1 MSGLL
6 PRTPS
11 ENDNGT
17 FTNLTVQTLTVNLV
31 GYINSLIVNTLNVA
45 NFIVGS
51 LTTSVI
57 NGNPDLDLVGGN
69 ITINGEDILTSTN
82 SKTVT
87 NKSLDS
93 GTNTITI
100 STTGDNIND
109 MLDQRVSTTSSVD
122 FLDVSTIGGVFAGGA
137 MECSQMQTNA
147 INSPGLGNLCLINGI
162 NPLTTDTYLH
172 ANVDQDVRTTASPSF
187 VSETI
192 SNQLLLNTGAFHP
205 IIVNQSTI
213 TSGNDILFKE
223 LGIDI
228 FGTGT
233 NVVTN
238 ESYTWTYATR
248 DYKIGTNNTER
259 LRIPASG
266 IVNNNA
272 ITNILGL
279 NGTTLQFKNNI
290 ADTSASQTFTN
301 KLIDSNTNAITIT
314 NAPLSNVNINN
325 LINQDIRT
333 TASPT
338 FTGLALTG
346 ITNDNTITN
355 ILGLN
360 GSNLVRFKNN
370 IVDTTASQTLTN
382 KTISGASYTGVG
394 GNVILFDTTA
404 TTAPRVIAW
413 PDQAGTIALINNVQT
428 FSNKTLDNSCIIN
441 GSSIRGALYTTSG
454 ANPGISF
461 DTTALGANRVI
472 TWIDQAGTVTL
483 IASVQTLTNKTINS
497 ASNTIQVN
505 GTNINSLINQDVR
518 TTAGPT
524 FTGSLNLTQ
533 SGNSAFTI
541 LTKMDLGYSNNN
553 GAFYTNSII
562 GDVNLRNQDNTKSLN
577 LGVGSST
584 AQLSILNTAINYTT
598 ASLNAFVGA
607 TKAETDYP
615 INSSSAAGAVTTLL
629 TIPIPTNSAVGIFAT
644 ISFRKL
650 TGTITGYSSF
660 LYDFKALNNA
670 GTVTVTNG
678 NNQSKSETAVAG
690 AWGNKITL
698 TAVVS
703 TTNVNINV
711 TNTFVDGTLISGGL
725 IQVMW
730 S

>member
-11 ENDNGT
+11 ENENGT

-69 ITINGEDILTSTN
+69 ITINGEDILTSANT
-82 SKTVT
+82 KTVT

-109 MLDQRVSTTSSVD
+109 MLDQRVTTTSSVD

-137 MECSQMQTNA
+137 MECTQLQTNA
-147 INSPGLGNLCLINGI
+147 INSPGLGNNCLINGV

-172 ANVDQDVRTTASPSF
+172 ANVDQDVKTTGTPTFSQVTTTASFEPF
-187 VSETI
+187 VIRANTPVDPCGLTI
-192 SNQLLLNTGAFHP
+192 YEDNVFTSSLGVNSTDNILYIYTESPGRSIKFFTESLERLKIDSTG
-205 IIVNQSTI
+205 ITNDNTI
-213 TSGNDILFKE
+213 TNL
-223 LGIDI
+223 
-228 FGTGT
+228 
-233 NVVTN
+233 
-238 ESYTWTYATR
+238 
-248 DYKIGTNNTER
+248 
-259 LRIPASG
+259 
-266 IVNNNA
+266 
-272 ITNILGL
+272 LGL
-279 NGTTLQFKNNI
+279 NGTSLRFKNNV

-301 KLIDSNTNAITIT
+301 KSINSNTNTITIT
-314 NAPLSNVNINN
+314 NAPLSNVNINS

-333 TASPT
+333 TASPV
-338 FTGLALTG
+338 FTGLALSG
-346 ITNDNTITN
+346 ITNDNSITS

-360 GSNLVRFKNN
+360 GSNIVRFKNN
-370 IVDTTASQTLTN
+370 VVDTSSMQTLTN
-382 KTISGASYTGVG
+382 KTISGASYNGVG
-394 GNVILFDTTA
+394 GNSILFDTSA
-404 TTAPRVIAW
+404 TTAPRIIAW
-413 PDQAGTIALINNVQT
+413 PDQAGTIALTNNVQT

-454 ANPGISF
+454 ANPGVSF

-483 IASVQTLTNKTINS
+483 IASTQTLTNKTINS

-533 SGNSAFTI
+533 SGNSAFAI

-553 GAFYTNSII
+553 GAFFTNSVI
-562 GDVNLRNQDNTKSLN
+562 GDINLRNQDNTKSLN
-577 LGVGSST
+577 LGVGSAT

-598 ASLNAFVGA
+598 ASLNEFVGA
-607 TKAETDYP
+607 TKAKTDYP
-615 INSSSAAGAVTTLL
+615 ITSSSAAGSTTTLL
-629 TIPIPTNSAVGIFAT
+629 TIPIPTNSAVGIFAS

-678 NNQSKSETAVAG
+678 NNQSKSETSVAG
-690 AWGNKITL
+690 AWNNKITL

-711 TNTFVDGTLISGGL
+711 ANTFADGTLISGGL